1 MYILGVHTMTSVDFY
16 HCNAEE
22 TISSLGKESL
32 LAMLKKMLLIRQF
45 ELRAEANYLAGKIGG
60 FLHLYI
66 GQEAIE
72 TAAVQA
78 LGPNQWYSTT
88 YRCHA
93 LALLLGETPSSLMA
107 ELLGKKNGNALGRG
121 GSMHMFSKRMLG
133 GFGIVGGQI
142 PIATGAAFS
151 CKYTKEPTISV
162 CFMGDGAVAQGVFHE
177 SLNLASMWSLPCLYV
192 IENNQWSMGTPLYR
206 TLSHYD
212 TFLRDNAKAFDI
224 PYLRLDGMDIIQ
236 CYAGFSESLKMM
248 HTLQKPMVIECI
260 TERFRG
266 HSVSDPGLYRT
277 KDDLKKCMEKDPI
290 PKLKATLLQKGW
302 LSEEEFSVF
311 EKEAF
316 STCTEATLE
325 AEKAPWPDPIELEE
339 DVFAPET
346 EVSR

>member
-1 MYILGVHTMTSVDFY
+1 MTSVDFF

-22 TISSLGKESL
+22 TASLLGKEL
-32 LAMLKKMLLIRQF
+32 LLSMLKKMLLIRQF

-93 LALLLGETPSSLMA
+93 LALLLGETPLSLMA
-107 ELLGKKNGNALGRG
+107 ELLGKKTGNARGRG
-121 GSMHMFSKRMLG
+121 GSMHMFSKKMLG
-133 GFGIVGGQI
+133 GFGIVAGQI

-151 CKYTKEPTISV
+151 CKYKNEPSISV

-192 IENNQWSMGTPLYR
+192 IENNQWSMGTPLCR
-206 TLSHYD
+206 TLAHYD
-212 TFLRDNAKAFDI
+212 SFLHDNAKAFDI
-224 PYLRLDGMDIIQ
+224 PYMRLDGMDLLQ
-236 CYAGFSESLKMM
+236 CYAGFSECLKTMQQ
-248 HTLQKPMVIECI
+248 LKKPMIVECI
-260 TERFRG
+260 AERFRG
-266 HSVSDPGLYRT
+266 HSISDPGLYRT
-277 KDDLKKCMEKDPI
+277 KDELKKCIEKDPI
-290 PKLKATLLQKGW
+290 PKLKATLLKNGW
-302 LSEEEFSVF
+302 INEEEFSTF

-316 STCTEATLE
+316 SICSDATFE

-339 DVFAPET
+339 DVFAP
-346 EVSR
+346 